1 MAAANSTTH
10 AGDGMAAQDTPGFD
24 KAAVGRARKRLER
37 EESAIPDMAAFYR
50 LLANASRLR
59 ILLTLGRVEQMCVG
73 DLAASIGLSIAAT
86 SQQLKILK
94 ADGWLA
100 TTTEGK
106 QVFYRITSTTLRD
119 ALEGDL
125 RLIRRKR

>member
-1 MAAANSTTH
+1 MT
-10 AGDGMAAQDTPGFD
+10 AQDRPGFD
-24 KAAVGRARKRLER
+24 KAAVERARKWLLRQQA
-37 EESAIPDMAAFYR
+37 AIPDMAAFYR

-59 ILLTLGRVEQMCVG
+59 ILLTLGRVDHMCVG

-94 ADGWLA
+94 DEGWLA

-125 RLIRRKR
+125 RLISRKG